1 MKTKSKKI
9 LAVLVAVTLAC
20 VPSVWALNAAPV
32 AADAAADEPVLPEPA
47 LEEASDEAVEGLSK
61 DESVYVLLDSSG
73 GVKKQIVSSWLHSDT
88 GLAGV
93 EDVSSL
99 QGIKNLK
106 SDAQPERDGDKLRWN
121 TSDRDVYYQGTTDN
135 QLPVQV
141 QISYK
146 LDGREISPEDLGGKS
161 GEVEIRIKLVNTY
174 GQTQVI
180 DGVERPIS
188 PLFLTAV
195 MLNLPDDTFTN
206 VKADD
211 GIQMNESTNQIIVFA
226 GVPGLRDS
234 FEGLFDE
241 ELGDLKD
248 KLKDEFVVTAQA
260 EDFHLPSIMMA
271 VANDSE
277 LFEDDNDIEADIDDL
292 LDGIDDLNDAT
303 EQLRDGA
310 VQLADAGVEFDDNM
324 DTLRTNYNKFDD
336 KLDEARDGAN
346 TLANAVDGLVGSLRS
361 AAGSANLGALRQ
373 MLGALQEAQ
382 AQQDHLTAMIQALLT
397 SGEPALMAQGQT
409 LMRQMEA
416 MKEALASDD
425 AFIDYLSTLLA
436 QMIAEVQGELA
447 QLPAGQP
454 ETAAPEQGVKDEASP
469 GGKDAPEQPA
479 ETEPQPETPEREEPE
494 QPPEESV
501 RAEAG
506 EEPAAE
512 APADDMASAPE
523 AEVRVLGAYTVSQEE
538 QLAAIKAMIAEK
550 LGGEPYRS
558 QLSIMRNSML
568 AAQAAQQLQTD
579 NAELLQ
585 KLALDPDLGPILK
598 ALQSGDPA
606 VRAAALQKLGAMLDE
621 LQKGADDLA
630 DGMNKLRHASY
641 KIKDAIY
648 EFKDATAELR
658 DKTAEFSEGMEE
670 FQIDGIDELTDDVTD
685 LTDDV
690 KQALHIKDAICEA
703 SKGFTTYTGAP
714 EGAETSVKFI
724 LKTDEIKAPEIEEEE
739 TTIEEEKTS
748 FWEKVKGL
756 FQR

>member
-135 QLPVQV
+135 QLPVQA

-146 LDGREISPEDLGGKS
+146 LNGREISPEDLGGES

-260 EDFHLPSIMMA
+260 ENFHLPSIMMA

-397 SGEPALMAQGQT
+397 SGDPALMAQGQA
-409 LMRQMEA
+409 LMQQMEA
-416 MKEALASDD
+416 MKEALTSDD

-436 QMIAEVQGELA
+436 QMIVEVQGELA
-447 QLPAGQP
+447 QLPTGQP
-454 ETAAPEQGVKDEASP
+454 EVVAPEQSKEDEASSDS
-469 GGKDAPEQPA
+469 KDAPEQPA
-479 ETEPQPETPEREEPE
+479 ETEPQPETQVQTEPE
-494 QPPEESV
+494 QP
-501 RAEAG
+501 AEAG
-506 EEPAAE
+506 GEPAAE
-512 APADDMASAPE
+512 APADDTASAPE

-538 QLAAIKAMIAEK
+538 QLAAVKAIIAEK
-550 LGGEPYRS
+550 LGGEPYCS

-568 AAQAAQQLQTD
+568 AAQAAQQLQAD

-598 ALQSGDPA
+598 ALQSDDPA
-606 VRAAALQKLGAMLDE
+606 VRAAALEKLGAMLDE

-630 DGMNKLRHASY
+630 DGMNQLCHASY
-641 KIKDAIY
+641 KIRDAIY

-714 EGAETSVKFI
+714 DGAETSVKFI